1 MRIEREYCQRAGRL
15 VWPVHVLA
23 NLFFSFKYIPGNGR
37 QDVVK
42 GESFCFL
49 RLAFDLSC
57 RVGEY
62 LTEGFDPG
70 SE

>member
-1 MRIEREYCQRAGRL
+1 MSIANEL
-15 VWPVHVLA
+15 VGLSDRFMCWQTC
-23 NLFFSFKYIPGNGR
+23 FFSFKYIPGNGG

-42 GESFCFL
+42 GESFCFH
-49 RLAFDLSC
+49 RLTFSLSC

>member
-1 MRIEREYCQRAGRL
+1 LSGLL
-15 VWPVHVLA
+15 VVMA
-23 NLFFSFKYIPGNGR
+23 DLFYSFKYIPGNGR
-37 QDVVK
+37 QDVIK

-49 RLAFDLSC
+49 RLAFGLSY